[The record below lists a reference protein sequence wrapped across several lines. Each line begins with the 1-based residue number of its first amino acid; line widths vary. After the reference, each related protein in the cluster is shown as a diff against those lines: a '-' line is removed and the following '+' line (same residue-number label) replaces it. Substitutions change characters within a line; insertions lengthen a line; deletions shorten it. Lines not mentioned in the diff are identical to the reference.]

1 MPLPISLSRNLIPD
15 LSIRS
20 TAVVEVEESEVV
32 VRDHDRL
39 VRDRVLEL
47 ELEVR
52 PSALVHTKR
61 AKLAVAAVPLAPS
74 FIPVERTHLFA
85 R

>member
-1 MPLPISLSRNLIPD
+1 MPLPKSISRNLIPD
-15 LSIRS
+15 LRIRS

-39 VRDRVLEL
+39 VRDRVLEF

-52 PSALVHTKR
+52 PSALVHTKS
-61 AKLAVAAVPLAPS
+61 AELAVAAVDFLLT
-74 FIPVERTHLFA
+74 FIPAGRTHL
-85 R
+85 

>member
-20 TAVVEVEESEVV
+20 AAVVEVEEGEVV

-61 AKLAVAAVPLAPS
+61 AELAVAAVPLTPTC
-74 FIPVERTHLFA
+74 IPAERTHLFA

>member
-1 MPLPISLSRNLIPD
+1 MPLPISISRNLTPD
-15 LSIRS
+15 LRIRS

-32 VRDHDRL
+32 VRDNDRL
-39 VRDRVLEL
+39 LRDGVLEL

-61 AKLAVAAVPLAPS
+61 AKLAVAAVPLAPTC
-74 FIPVERTHLFA
+74 IPAERTHLFG